1 MPAGVSG
8 AGQLAWQTWRQKART
23 CYVSA
28 MRHFGPTPR
37 TIRVCGDA
45 VAPEII
51 TGGYQGY
58 QDLVAAPLFA
68 AFPRRHRL
76 CLLALAGVAA
86 VPAAA

>member
-1 MPAGVSG
+1 M
-8 AGQLAWQTWRQKART
+8 RQ
-23 CYVSA
+23 
-28 MRHFGPTPR
+28 FGPTTR
-37 TIRVCGDA
+37 TIRACGDA

-76 CLLALAGVAA
+76 CWLALAGVAA